1 MKLLVFLTCLFACIF
16 CSSVF
21 SGDDAFYKA
30 REKGWFWHESP
41 PIEEEE
47 PEVKSKVEITQEVIQ
62 VQGESEPEMIEI
74 NAEWLKDNIPILKM
88 KAINNP
94 SSENLGA
101 FYSAQRIMIDMSSN
115 FATKTTD
122 YFRKEGNFLSEEH
135 RRPTESF
142 MLSNFKRQRQE
153 QSKPVLAKIG
163 MKGGL
168 WFFYSSTCPYCKKQL
183 PLMKILADYYE
194 VNVLYVSLDGGVL
207 PGIPED
213 NVVYDTTGQVAL
225 DFNIQVTPTTVLV
238 SNDGQS
244 FEMIA
249 QGAASLDKIQTQLI
263 ANAHTMDWITDEEY
277 QSAQHIRGSNALAN
291 GNVAVKASEIDN
303 PTVLLNALK
312 SKIDLSSSPVGT
324 PFNRRTLQ
332 K

>member
-1 MKLLVFLTCLFACIF
+1 MKPISVLFIIFTCIHY
-16 CSSVF
+16 SSAV
-21 SGDDAFYKA
+21 SADDAFYKS
-30 REKGWFWHESP
+30 REKGWFWHETTP
-41 PIEEEE
+41 E
-47 PEVKSKVEITQEVIQ
+47 PVKEVAPNTEDEQRQ
-62 VQGESEPEMIEI
+62 ESEKSSKLMEQEMIEI
-74 NAEWLKDNIPILKM
+74 NAEWLKENIPILKM

-94 SSENLGA
+94 TTENLGA
-101 FYSAQRIMIDMSSN
+101 FYSAQRIMIDMSSQ

-163 MKGGL
+163 KKGGL
-168 WFFYSSTCPYCKKQL
+168 WFFYSSTCPYCQKQL
-183 PLMKILADYYE
+183 PLMKILTDYYE
-194 VNVLYVSLDGGVL
+194 VDVLYVSLDGGVI
-207 PGIPED
+207 PGIPEE
-213 NVVYDTTGQVAL
+213 NVVYDTTGQVAM

-244 FEMIA
+244 FELIA
-249 QGAASLDKIQTQLI
+249 QGAASLDKIQNQLI
-263 ANAHTMDWITDEEY
+263 ANAHTMDWITDDEY
-277 QSAQHIRGSNALAN
+277 QSAQHIRGSNTLAN

-303 PTVLLNALK
+303 PSVLLNALK
-312 SKIDLSSSPVGT
+312 SKVDLSSSPVGT
-324 PFNRRTLQ
+324 PFIRRTLQ